1 MELTQ
6 LRTAGLR
13 LLSPADQPEAEAAGI
28 AAWQV
33 LRLPSAEQGRRL
45 GAVLAALYEGQA
57 PAVAALAPTAD
68 VPPELFA
75 WSSAMPGRCKTP
87 EAFRDC
93 VRILHEQGALIEH
106 GELLAACQRR
116 FPGLEEPSIQSNSAL
131 NAMAHWAL
139 HWNCAPALEYFLS
152 QGCRPGMP
160 FADACA
166 ESSLDS
172 LRVLHRMGG
181 MPSLD
186 KEEGKFL
193 VEEAFCFAHMN
204 RAMESV
210 LFLSEAG
217 YDEDMFPD
225 DGERNQPM

>member
-13 LLSPADQPEAEAAGI
+13 LLSADQPEAEAAGI

-131 NAMAHWAL
+131 LGNGR
-139 HWNCAPALEYFLS
+139 ALEVTEDA
-152 QGCRPGMP
+152 GGNHIVRTEP
-160 FADACA
+160 FAC
-166 ESSLDS
+166 
-172 LRVLHRMGG
+172 R
-181 MPSLD
+181 
-186 KEEGKFL
+186 
-193 VEEAFCFAHMN
+193 
-204 RAMESV
+204 
-210 LFLSEAG
+210 
-217 YDEDMFPD
+217 
-225 DGERNQPM
+225 